1 MQFSIRDLLW
11 ATVVVALLTC
21 LALERRAGVRQV
33 EPREDLSGT
42 VRELQRQ
49 LVAANS
55 ANAKLYRLANRQ
67 DVTDTKASEAKQ
79 TAINP
84 KERRETEGNGVPHLR
99 FPVNIERAMLGEG
112 R

>member
-11 ATVVVALLTC
+11 ATVVAALLTC
-21 LALERRAGVRQV
+21 LVLERRARMTEV

-55 ANAKLYRLANRQ
+55 ANARLYRLANRQ

-79 TAINP
+79 TTIKP
-84 KERRETEGNGVPHLR
+84 KEQRDAEGNGVPHLR